1 MMAKADA
8 THVVVIERAHADTI
22 KMVVNAGKDLG
33 VKVMG
38 DISRRRIWWLPRA
51 DWRTLA
57 VTCHPSYW
65 SR

>member
-38 DISRRRIWWLPRA
+38 ISRGGGYGGFRAPIGGLWL
-51 DWRTLA
+51 
-57 VTCHPSYW
+57 
-65 SR
+65 